1 MNEESSSNSVAS
13 PPMSVATASGVY
25 GDILKELLA
34 DEQAAKASLE
44 QRGLAV
50 VSSAGAL
57 VTLLLGIVGL
67 AYKVDRVSTPIV
79 ARWLLLLSVIA
90 FVVAS
95 IFGILTNKPM
105 GYEAFGQDALSKM
118 VEKRYWNGPRE
129 VGAWRVARLQV
140 RLVGNARAQNAKKA
154 RRLRQAIWAGG
165 CGILFAALSV
175 IALLFQQA

>member
-1 MNEESSSNSVAS
+1 MNQENTSDFVAS
-13 PPMSVATASGVY
+13 SPANLATASAVY
-25 GDILKELLA
+25 GDLLKELLA

-67 AYKVDRVSTPIV
+67 AYNVNRVSTPVV
-79 ARWLLLLSVIA
+79 ARWLLLLSVFA
-90 FVVAS
+90 FVVAG
-95 IFGILTNKPM
+95 ILGILTNKPM
-105 GYEAFGQDALSKM
+105 GYEVFGQDALSKM
-118 VEKRYWNGPRE
+118 VEKRYWNGPKE

-154 RRLRQAIWAGG
+154 HRLRQAIWAGDVVF
-165 CGILFAALSV
+165 C
-175 IALLFQQA
+175 LLR